1 MAKRKTSAALAWML
15 TAAMAINS
23 GSVVWAAEDGMISV
37 ERIDAGETAEFSD
50 SSEEISSL
58 VNEAG
63 ENVTENEDTVTF
75 SSGESVSALA
85 DGDEETTITGVTV
98 SNPES
103 IPSVFYKQ
111 FLDQSFGDTGEL
123 DLKNAVK
130 NTTFNI
136 NLSNGESKTV
146 TGLGEVEGY
155 GTVSIDN
162 PYDDYRN
169 YPEGSHPLS
178 LKIGAGKYD
187 TDYNYSVQ
195 DVKNMPE
202 DYKVSVQSD
211 DAFIPIKSVAD
222 GLNIKRFYFENT
234 SDTKKTFQIKFNS
247 QYVIDSALVSIDGN
261 RAERMQSVTSA
272 EPFLVELEA
281 GGKAYVEYSGLAD
294 EVNIK
299 EKNLVIKSVR
309 LLTSQMFKDL
319 GDEDG
324 KYLFNNFHNVIV
336 RVEAEIDGK
345 TDYFVGNNVSQLGGI
360 NYTIKGATTGTI
372 CDLPEGEYSLT
383 CSFGSLP
390 GQVFDVDNK
399 LKLVSYHNYY
409 KGNENPVGEENNSLT
424 VEFDK
429 GKPYSDSMCVGATI
443 KTAGTYV
450 VQINYKDTVN
460 IRENEFKACQWGEH
474 SYNDM
479 GGVMKL
485 TYNVRKFSPG
495 PLLVWAKNAKSFTVT
510 KVSKEELEKLCEKC
524 AKLNKSDYTGESW
537 AQLEAQLKNAQE
549 LLAQTDIS
557 ENQMAKAIVDLNEAI
572 EALQKSSEPIVT
584 PSPDPEPTVT
594 PSPDPEPTVTP
605 SPDPEP
611 TVTPSPNPE
620 PDTPSQPT
628 PAPVPE
634 GYPDGTKSDVNGNF
648 TTPNGT
654 VIKNDGSI
662 TLPDGSVL
670 KADDQGKKP
679 SIDKEGTV
687 TDTNGTTVDVNGN
700 ITLPGA
706 GLNDSTDNI
715 AVTTGKDG
723 VRPQY
728 IQSEGAVITAEGSV
742 ISRPGL
748 EDVEAGAGWKVTK
761 EGIATDTEGNV
772 YDVDGSVRTSEGT
785 YTKPAKAV
793 VNETQDS
800 GNTAKVKMTECKGAQ
815 GYDYVIGKSAD
826 LLQTREYEKVIKN
839 QSSAEASFRYTDK
852 GTWYVACHAWTR
864 DADGKK
870 VFGQWSEVQ
879 KLEVTAIT
887 PEIPKIEKV
896 VTKGSKITVTYTA
909 CEDAEG
915 YDVVLGTK
923 YMKAN
928 GEKRPTDYGKY
939 VKKVKGN
946 KVTVTFTNVKAG
958 TYYIGLHAWNRTS
971 EDETKVFSQW
981 SETVKTKKK

>member
-155 GTVSIDN
+155 GTVSIDD
-162 PYDDYRN
+162 PYDGYRN

-211 DAFIPIKSVAD
+211 DAFIPVKSVAD

-247 QYVIDSALVSIDGN
+247 QQHDIDRALVSVD
-261 RAERMQSVTSA
+261 RKKAERMESVTSA
-272 EPFLVELEA
+272 DPFLVELEA
-281 GGKAYVEYSGLAD
+281 GSKAYVEYSGSAD
-294 EVNIK
+294 AVNIK
-299 EKNLVIKSVR
+299 EKNLDIKSVR
-309 LLTSQMFKDL
+309 LLTPQIFKDL
-319 GDEDG
+319 GDEYG
-324 KYLFNNFHNVIV
+324 KYTYNLD
-336 RVEAEIDGK
+336 RLSVEVKAEIDGK
-345 TDYFVGNNVSQLGGI
+345 TVYYTGRDISQLGGI
-360 NYTIKGATTGTI
+360 NYEIENATGKI
-372 CDLPEGEYSLT
+372 WDLPDGEYSLT

-390 GQVFDVDNK
+390 KKVNVENK
-399 LKLVSYHNYY
+399 LQLVSYHDYY
-409 KGNENPVGEENNSLT
+409 KENENPVGEDSNSIT

-429 GKPYSDSMCVGATI
+429 GKPYNDSMCVGATI

-450 VQINYKDTVN
+450 VQINYNDTVN
-460 IRENEFKACQWGEH
+460 VNENEFEAFKWGNNVYH
-474 SYNDM
+474 HM

-485 TYNVRKFSPG
+485 TYNVGKFSPG

-679 SIDKEGTV
+679 SIDKEGTA

-706 GLNDSTDNI
+706 DLNDSTDNI
-715 AVTTGKDG
+715 AVTIGKDG

-923 YMKAN
+923 YMKVN

>member
-155 GTVSIDN
+155 VTVSIDD
-162 PYDDYRN
+162 PYDGYRN

-211 DAFIPIKSVAD
+211 DAFIPVKSVAD

-247 QYVIDSALVSIDGN
+247 QQHDIDRALVSVD
-261 RAERMQSVTSA
+261 RKKAERMESVTSA
-272 EPFLVELEA
+272 DPFLVELEA
-281 GGKAYVEYSGLAD
+281 GSKAYVEYSGSAD
-294 EVNIK
+294 AVNIK
-299 EKNLVIKSVR
+299 EKNLDIKSVR
-309 LLTSQMFKDL
+309 LLTPQIFKDL
-319 GDEDG
+319 GDEYG
-324 KYLFNNFHNVIV
+324 KYTYNLD
-336 RVEAEIDGK
+336 RLSVEVKAEIDGK
-345 TDYFVGNNVSQLGGI
+345 TVYYTGRDISQLGGI
-360 NYTIKGATTGTI
+360 NYEIENATGKI
-372 CDLPEGEYSLT
+372 WDLPDGEYSLT

-390 GQVFDVDNK
+390 KKVNVENK
-399 LKLVSYHNYY
+399 LQLVSYHDYY
-409 KGNENPVGEENNSLT
+409 KENENPVGEDSNSIT

-429 GKPYSDSMCVGATI
+429 GKPYNDSMCVGATI

-450 VQINYKDTVN
+450 VQINYNDTVN
-460 IRENEFKACQWGEH
+460 VNENEFEAFKWGNNVYH
-474 SYNDM
+474 HM

-485 TYNVRKFSPG
+485 TYNVGKFSPG

-706 GLNDSTDNI
+706 DLNDSTDNI

-748 EDVEAGAGWKVTK
+748 EDVETGAGWKVTK

>member
-155 GTVSIDN
+155 GTVSIDD
-162 PYDDYRN
+162 PYDGYRN

-211 DAFIPIKSVAD
+211 DAFIPVKSVAD

-247 QYVIDSALVSIDGN
+247 QQHDIDRALVSVD
-261 RAERMQSVTSA
+261 RKKAERMESVTSA
-272 EPFLVELEA
+272 DPFLVELEA
-281 GGKAYVEYSGLAD
+281 GSKAYVEYSGSAD
-294 EVNIK
+294 AVNIK
-299 EKNLVIKSVR
+299 EKNLDIKSVR
-309 LLTSQMFKDL
+309 LLTPQIFKDL
-319 GDEDG
+319 GDEYG
-324 KYLFNNFHNVIV
+324 KYTYNLD
-336 RVEAEIDGK
+336 RLSVEVKAEIDGK
-345 TDYFVGNNVSQLGGI
+345 TVYYTGRDISQLGGI
-360 NYTIKGATTGTI
+360 NYEIENATGKI
-372 CDLPEGEYSLT
+372 WDLPDGEYSLT

-390 GQVFDVDNK
+390 KKVNVENK
-399 LKLVSYHNYY
+399 LQLVSYHDYY
-409 KGNENPVGEENNSLT
+409 KENENPVGEDSNSIT

-429 GKPYSDSMCVGATI
+429 GKPYNDSMCVGATI
-443 KTAGTYV
+443 KTVGTYV
-450 VQINYKDTVN
+450 VQINYNDTVN
-460 IRENEFKACQWGEH
+460 VNENEFEAFKWGNNVYH
-474 SYNDM
+474 HM

-485 TYNVRKFSPG
+485 TYNVGKFSPG

-605 SPDPEP
+605 SPDPGP

-706 GLNDSTDNI
+706 DLNDSTDNI

-748 EDVEAGAGWKVTK
+748 EDVETGAGWKVTK

-958 TYYIGLHAWNRTS
+958 TYYIGLHAWNCTS

>member
-155 GTVSIDN
+155 GTVSIDD
-162 PYDDYRN
+162 PYDGYRN

-211 DAFIPIKSVAD
+211 DAFIPVKSVAD

-247 QYVIDSALVSIDGN
+247 QQHDIDRALVSVD
-261 RAERMQSVTSA
+261 RKKAERMESVTSA
-272 EPFLVELEA
+272 DPFLVELEA
-281 GGKAYVEYSGLAD
+281 GSKAYVEYSGSAD
-294 EVNIK
+294 AVNIK
-299 EKNLVIKSVR
+299 EKNLDIKSVR
-309 LLTSQMFKDL
+309 LLTPQIFKDL
-319 GDEDG
+319 GDEYG
-324 KYLFNNFHNVIV
+324 KYTYNLD
-336 RVEAEIDGK
+336 RLSVEVKAEIDGK
-345 TDYFVGNNVSQLGGI
+345 TVYYTGRDISQLGGI
-360 NYTIKGATTGTI
+360 NYEIENATGKI
-372 CDLPEGEYSLT
+372 WDLPDGEYSLT

-390 GQVFDVDNK
+390 KKVNVENK
-399 LKLVSYHNYY
+399 LQLVSYHDYY
-409 KGNENPVGEENNSLT
+409 KENENPVGEDSNSIT

-429 GKPYSDSMCVGATI
+429 GKPYNDSMCVGATI

-450 VQINYKDTVN
+450 VQINYNDTVN
-460 IRENEFKACQWGEH
+460 VNENEFEAFKWGNNVYH
-474 SYNDM
+474 HM

-485 TYNVRKFSPG
+485 TYNVGKFSPG

-605 SPDPEP
+605 SP
-611 TVTPSPNPE
+611 NPE

-706 GLNDSTDNI
+706 DLNDSTDNI

-748 EDVEAGAGWKVTK
+748 EDVETGAGWKVTK

-958 TYYIGLHAWNRTS
+958 TYYIGLHAWRVCGRDYIGT
-971 EDETKVFSQW
+971 EAEK
-981 SETVKTKKK
+981 

>member
-155 GTVSIDN
+155 GTVSIDD
-162 PYDDYRN
+162 PYDGYRN

-211 DAFIPIKSVAD
+211 DAFIPVKSVAD

-247 QYVIDSALVSIDGN
+247 QQHDIDRALVSVD
-261 RAERMQSVTSA
+261 RKKAERMESVTSA
-272 EPFLVELEA
+272 DPFLVELEA
-281 GGKAYVEYSGLAD
+281 GSKAYVEYSGSAD
-294 EVNIK
+294 AVNIK
-299 EKNLVIKSVR
+299 EKNLDIKSVR
-309 LLTSQMFKDL
+309 LLTPQIFKDL
-319 GDEDG
+319 GDEYG
-324 KYLFNNFHNVIV
+324 KYTYNLD
-336 RVEAEIDGK
+336 RLSVEVKAEIDGK
-345 TDYFVGNNVSQLGGI
+345 TVYYTGRDISQLGGI
-360 NYTIKGATTGTI
+360 NYEIENATGKI
-372 CDLPEGEYSLT
+372 WDLPDGEYSLT

-390 GQVFDVDNK
+390 KKVNVENK
-399 LKLVSYHNYY
+399 LQLVSYHDYY
-409 KGNENPVGEENNSLT
+409 KENENPVGEDSNSIT

-429 GKPYSDSMCVGATI
+429 GKPYNDSMCVGATI

-450 VQINYKDTVN
+450 VQINYNDIVN
-460 IRENEFKACQWGEH
+460 VNENEFEAFKWGNNVYH
-474 SYNDM
+474 HM

-485 TYNVRKFSPG
+485 TYNVGKFSPG

-706 GLNDSTDNI
+706 DLNDSTDNI

-748 EDVEAGAGWKVTK
+748 EDVETGAGWKVTK

>member
-155 GTVSIDN
+155 GTVSIDD
-162 PYDDYRN
+162 PYDGYRN

-211 DAFIPIKSVAD
+211 DAFIPVKSVAD

-247 QYVIDSALVSIDGN
+247 QQHDIDRALVSVD
-261 RAERMQSVTSA
+261 RKKAERMESVTSA
-272 EPFLVELEA
+272 DPFLVELEA
-281 GGKAYVEYSGLAD
+281 GSKAYVEYSGSAD
-294 EVNIK
+294 AVNIK
-299 EKNLVIKSVR
+299 EKNLDIKSVR
-309 LLTSQMFKDL
+309 LLTPQIFKDL
-319 GDEDG
+319 GDEYG
-324 KYLFNNFHNVIV
+324 KYTYNLD
-336 RVEAEIDGK
+336 RLSVEVKAEIDGK
-345 TDYFVGNNVSQLGGI
+345 TVYYTGRDISQLGGI
-360 NYTIKGATTGTI
+360 NYEIENATGKI
-372 CDLPEGEYSLT
+372 WDLPDGEYSLT

-390 GQVFDVDNK
+390 KKVNVENK
-399 LKLVSYHNYY
+399 LQLVSYHDYY
-409 KGNENPVGEENNSLT
+409 KENENPVGEDSNSIT

-429 GKPYSDSMCVGATI
+429 GKPYNDSMCVGATI

-450 VQINYKDTVN
+450 VQINYNDTVN
-460 IRENEFKACQWGEH
+460 VNENEFEAFKWGNNVYH
-474 SYNDM
+474 HM

-485 TYNVRKFSPG
+485 TYNVGKFSPG

-594 PSPDPEPTVTP
+594 PSP
-605 SPDPEP
+605 
-611 TVTPSPNPE
+611 NPE

-706 GLNDSTDNI
+706 DLNDSTDNI

-748 EDVEAGAGWKVTK
+748 EDVETGAGWKVTK

>member
-155 GTVSIDN
+155 GTVSIDD
-162 PYDDYRN
+162 PYDGYRN

-211 DAFIPIKSVAD
+211 DAFIPVKSVAD

-247 QYVIDSALVSIDGN
+247 QQHDIDRALVSVD
-261 RAERMQSVTSA
+261 RKKAERMESVTSA
-272 EPFLVELEA
+272 DPFLVELEA
-281 GGKAYVEYSGLAD
+281 GSKAYVEYSGSAD
-294 EVNIK
+294 AVNIK
-299 EKNLVIKSVR
+299 EKNLDIKSVR
-309 LLTSQMFKDL
+309 LLTPQIFKDL
-319 GDEDG
+319 GDEYG
-324 KYLFNNFHNVIV
+324 KYTYNLD
-336 RVEAEIDGK
+336 RLSVEVKAEIDGK
-345 TDYFVGNNVSQLGGI
+345 TVYYTGRDISQLGGI
-360 NYTIKGATTGTI
+360 NYEIENATGKI
-372 CDLPEGEYSLT
+372 WDLPDGEYSLT

-390 GQVFDVDNK
+390 KKVNVENK
-399 LKLVSYHNYY
+399 LQLVSYHDYY
-409 KGNENPVGEENNSLT
+409 KENENPVGEDSNSIT

-429 GKPYSDSMCVGATI
+429 GKPYNDSMCVGATI

-450 VQINYKDTVN
+450 VQINYNDTVN
-460 IRENEFKACQWGEH
+460 VNENEFEAFKWGNNVYH
-474 SYNDM
+474 HM

-485 TYNVRKFSPG
+485 TYNVGKFSPG

-605 SPDPEP
+605 SPDSEP

-706 GLNDSTDNI
+706 DLNDSTDNI

-748 EDVEAGAGWKVTK
+748 EDVETGAGWKVTK

>member
-155 GTVSIDN
+155 GTVSIDD
-162 PYDDYRN
+162 PYDGYRN

-195 DVKNMPE
+195 NVKNMPE

-211 DAFIPIKSVAD
+211 DAFIPVKSVAD

-272 EPFLVELEA
+272 QPFLVELEA
-281 GGKAYVEYSGLAD
+281 GSKAYVEYSGSAD
-294 EVNIK
+294 AVNIK
-299 EKNLVIKSVR
+299 EKNLDIKSVR
-309 LLTSQMFKDL
+309 LLTPQIFKDL
-319 GDEDG
+319 GDEYG
-324 KYLFNNFHNVIV
+324 KYTYNLD
-336 RVEAEIDGK
+336 RLSVEVKAEIDGK
-345 TDYFVGNNVSQLGGI
+345 TEYYTGRDISHLGGI
-360 NYTIKGATTGTI
+360 NYEIENATGNI
-372 CDLPEGEYSLT
+372 WDLPDGEYSLT

-390 GQVFDVDNK
+390 KKVNVENK
-399 LKLVSYHNYY
+399 LQLVSYHDYY
-409 KGNENPVGEENNSLT
+409 KENENPVGEDSNSIT

-429 GKPYSDSMCVGATI
+429 GKPYNDSMCVGATI

-450 VQINYKDTVN
+450 VQINYNDTVN
-460 IRENEFKACQWGEH
+460 VNENEFEAFKWGNNEYH
-474 SYNDM
+474 HM
-479 GGVMKL
+479 GGVMNL
-485 TYNVRKFSPG
+485 TYNVREFTPG
-495 PLLVWAKNAKSFTVT
+495 SLLVWAKNAKSFTVT

-611 TVTPSPNPE
+611 TVTPSPNPQ

-706 GLNDSTDNI
+706 DLNDSTDNI

-815 GYDYVIGKSAD
+815 GYDYVIGKSVD

-923 YMKAN
+923 YMKVN

-971 EDETKVFSQW
+971 EDETKIFSQW

>member
-155 GTVSIDN
+155 GTVSIDD
-162 PYDDYRN
+162 PYDGYRN

-211 DAFIPIKSVAD
+211 DAFIPVKSVAD

-247 QYVIDSALVSIDGN
+247 QQHDIDRALVSVD
-261 RAERMQSVTSA
+261 RKKAERMESVTSA
-272 EPFLVELEA
+272 DPFLVELEA
-281 GGKAYVEYSGLAD
+281 GSKAYVEYSGSAD
-294 EVNIK
+294 AVNIK
-299 EKNLVIKSVR
+299 EKNLDIKSVR
-309 LLTSQMFKDL
+309 LLTPQIFKDL
-319 GDEDG
+319 GDEYG
-324 KYLFNNFHNVIV
+324 KYTYNLD
-336 RVEAEIDGK
+336 RLSVEVKAEIDGK
-345 TDYFVGNNVSQLGGI
+345 TVYYTGRDISQLGGI
-360 NYTIKGATTGTI
+360 NYEIENATGKI
-372 CDLPEGEYSLT
+372 WDLPDGEYSLT

-390 GQVFDVDNK
+390 KKVNVENK
-399 LKLVSYHNYY
+399 LQLVSYHDYY
-409 KGNENPVGEENNSLT
+409 KENENPVGEDSNSIT

-429 GKPYSDSMCVGATI
+429 GKPYNDSMCVGATI

-450 VQINYKDTVN
+450 VQINYNDTVN
-460 IRENEFKACQWGEH
+460 VNENEFEAFKWGNNVYH
-474 SYNDM
+474 HM

-485 TYNVRKFSPG
+485 TYNVGKFSPG

-510 KVSKEELEKLCEKC
+510 KVSKEELDKLCEKC

-706 GLNDSTDNI
+706 DLNDSTDNI

-748 EDVEAGAGWKVTK
+748 EDVETGAGWKVTK

>member
-155 GTVSIDN
+155 GTVSIDD
-162 PYDDYRN
+162 PYDGYRN

-211 DAFIPIKSVAD
+211 DAFIPVKSVAD

-247 QYVIDSALVSIDGN
+247 QQHDIDRALVSVD
-261 RAERMQSVTSA
+261 RKKAERMESVTSA
-272 EPFLVELEA
+272 DPFLVELEA
-281 GGKAYVEYSGLAD
+281 GSKAYVEYSGSAD
-294 EVNIK
+294 AVNIK
-299 EKNLVIKSVR
+299 EKNLDIKSVR
-309 LLTSQMFKDL
+309 LLTPQIFKDL
-319 GDEDG
+319 GDEYG
-324 KYLFNNFHNVIV
+324 KYTYNLD
-336 RVEAEIDGK
+336 RLSVEVKAEIDGK
-345 TDYFVGNNVSQLGGI
+345 TVYYTGRDISQLGGI
-360 NYTIKGATTGTI
+360 NYEIENATGKI
-372 CDLPEGEYSLT
+372 WDLPDGEYSLT

-390 GQVFDVDNK
+390 KKVNVENK
-399 LKLVSYHNYY
+399 LQLVSYHDYY
-409 KGNENPVGEENNSLT
+409 KENENPVGEDSNSIT

-429 GKPYSDSMCVGATI
+429 GKPYNDSMCVGATI

-450 VQINYKDTVN
+450 VQINYNDTVN
-460 IRENEFKACQWGEH
+460 VNENEFEAFKWGNNVYH
-474 SYNDM
+474 HM

-485 TYNVRKFSPG
+485 TYNVGKFSPG

-670 KADDQGKKP
+670 KADDKGKKP
-679 SIDKEGTV
+679 SNAKDGTV

-706 GLNDSTDNI
+706 DLNDSTDNI

-748 EDVEAGAGWKVTK
+748 EDVETGAGWKVTK

>member
-155 GTVSIDN
+155 GTVSIDD
-162 PYDDYRN
+162 PYDGYRN

-211 DAFIPIKSVAD
+211 DAFIPVKSVAD

-247 QYVIDSALVSIDGN
+247 QQHDIDRALVSVD
-261 RAERMQSVTSA
+261 RKKAERMESVTSA
-272 EPFLVELEA
+272 DPFLVELEA
-281 GGKAYVEYSGLAD
+281 GSKAYVEYSGSAD
-294 EVNIK
+294 AVNIK
-299 EKNLVIKSVR
+299 EKNLDIKSVR
-309 LLTSQMFKDL
+309 LLTPQIFKDL
-319 GDEDG
+319 GDEYG
-324 KYLFNNFHNVIV
+324 KYTYNLD
-336 RVEAEIDGK
+336 RLSVEVKAEIDGK
-345 TDYFVGNNVSQLGGI
+345 TVYYTGRDISQLGGI
-360 NYTIKGATTGTI
+360 NYEIENATGKI
-372 CDLPEGEYSLT
+372 WDLPDGEYSLT

-390 GQVFDVDNK
+390 KKVNVENK
-399 LKLVSYHNYY
+399 LQLVSYHDYY
-409 KGNENPVGEENNSLT
+409 KENENPVGEDSNSIT

-429 GKPYSDSMCVGATI
+429 GKPYNDSMCVGATI

-450 VQINYKDTVN
+450 VQINYNDTVN
-460 IRENEFKACQWGEH
+460 VNENEFEAFKWGNNVYH
-474 SYNDM
+474 HM

-485 TYNVRKFSPG
+485 TYNVGKFSPG

-706 GLNDSTDNI
+706 DLNDSTDNI

-748 EDVEAGAGWKVTK
+748 EDVETGAGWKVTK

>member
-155 GTVSIDN
+155 GTVSIDD
-162 PYDDYRN
+162 PYDGYRN

-211 DAFIPIKSVAD
+211 DAFIPVKSVVD

-272 EPFLVELEA
+272 DPFLVELEA
-281 GGKAYVEYSGLAD
+281 GSKAYVEYSGSAD
-294 EVNIK
+294 AVNIK
-299 EKNLVIKSVR
+299 EKNLDIKSVR
-309 LLTSQMFKDL
+309 LLTPQIFKDL
-319 GDEDG
+319 GDEYG
-324 KYLFNNFHNVIV
+324 KYTYNLEQLS
-336 RVEAEIDGK
+336 VEVKAEIDGK
-345 TDYFVGNNVSQLGGI
+345 TVYYTGRNISKFGGI
-360 NYTIKGATTGTI
+360 NYEIENATGKI
-372 CDLPEGEYSLT
+372 WDLPDGEYSLT
-383 CSFGSLP
+383 CSFGSL
-390 GQVFDVDNK
+390 QKKVNVENK
-399 LKLVSYHNYY
+399 LQLVSYHDYY
-409 KGNENPVGEENNSLT
+409 KENENPVGEDSNSIT

-429 GKPYSDSMCVGATI
+429 GKPYNDSMCVGATI

-450 VQINYKDTVN
+450 VQINYNDTVN
-460 IRENEFKACQWGEH
+460 VNENEFEAFKWGNNEYDH
-474 SYNDM
+474 M
-479 GGVMKL
+479 GGVKKL

-706 GLNDSTDNI
+706 DLNDSTDNI

-923 YMKAN
+923 YMKVN

-971 EDETKVFSQW
+971 EDETKIFSQW

>member
-155 GTVSIDN
+155 GTVSIDD
-162 PYDDYRN
+162 PYDGYRS

-211 DAFIPIKSVAD
+211 DAFIPVKSVAD

-247 QYVIDSALVSIDGN
+247 QQHDIDRALVSVD
-261 RAERMQSVTSA
+261 RKKAERMESVTSA
-272 EPFLVELEA
+272 DPFLVELEA
-281 GGKAYVEYSGLAD
+281 GSKAYVEYSGSAD
-294 EVNIK
+294 AVNIK
-299 EKNLVIKSVR
+299 EKNLDIKSVR
-309 LLTSQMFKDL
+309 LLTPQIFKDL
-319 GDEDG
+319 GDEYG
-324 KYLFNNFHNVIV
+324 KYTYNLD
-336 RVEAEIDGK
+336 RLSVEVKAEIDGK
-345 TDYFVGNNVSQLGGI
+345 TVYYTGRDISQLGGI
-360 NYTIKGATTGTI
+360 NYEIENATGKI
-372 CDLPEGEYSLT
+372 WDLPDGEYSLT

-390 GQVFDVDNK
+390 KKVNVENK
-399 LKLVSYHNYY
+399 LQLVSYHDYY
-409 KGNENPVGEENNSLT
+409 KENENPVGEDSNSIT

-429 GKPYSDSMCVGATI
+429 GKPYNDSMCVGATI

-450 VQINYKDTVN
+450 VQINYNDTVN
-460 IRENEFKACQWGEH
+460 VNENEFEAFKWGNNVYH
-474 SYNDM
+474 HM

-485 TYNVRKFSPG
+485 TYNVGKFSPG

-605 SPDPEP
+605 SP
-611 TVTPSPNPE
+611 NPE

-706 GLNDSTDNI
+706 DLNDSTDNI

-748 EDVEAGAGWKVTK
+748 EDVETGAGWKVTK

>member
-155 GTVSIDN
+155 GTVSIDD
-162 PYDDYRN
+162 PYDGYRN

-211 DAFIPIKSVAD
+211 DAFIPVKSVAD

-247 QYVIDSALVSIDGN
+247 QQHDIDRALVSVD
-261 RAERMQSVTSA
+261 RKKAERMESVTSA
-272 EPFLVELEA
+272 DPFLVELEA
-281 GGKAYVEYSGLAD
+281 GSKAYVEYSGSAD
-294 EVNIK
+294 AVNIK
-299 EKNLVIKSVR
+299 EKNLDIKSVR
-309 LLTSQMFKDL
+309 LLTPQIFKDL
-319 GDEDG
+319 GDEYG
-324 KYLFNNFHNVIV
+324 KYTYNLD
-336 RVEAEIDGK
+336 RLSVEVKAEIDGK
-345 TDYFVGNNVSQLGGI
+345 TVYYTGRDISQLGGI
-360 NYTIKGATTGTI
+360 NYEIENATGKI
-372 CDLPEGEYSLT
+372 WDLPDGEYSLT

-390 GQVFDVDNK
+390 KKVNVENK
-399 LKLVSYHNYY
+399 LQLVSYHDYY
-409 KGNENPVGEENNSLT
+409 KENENPVGEDSNSIT

-429 GKPYSDSMCVGATI
+429 GKPYNDSMCVGATI

-450 VQINYKDTVN
+450 VQINYNDTVN
-460 IRENEFKACQWGEH
+460 VNENEFEAFKWGNNVYH
-474 SYNDM
+474 HM

-485 TYNVRKFSPG
+485 TYNVGKFSPG

-594 PSPDPEPTVTP
+594 PSPDPEP
-605 SPDPEP
+605 
-611 TVTPSPNPE
+611 
-620 PDTPSQPT
+620 DTPSQPT

-706 GLNDSTDNI
+706 DLNDSTDNI

-748 EDVEAGAGWKVTK
+748 EDVETGAGWKVTK

-915 YDVVLGTK
+915 YDLVLGTK

>member
-1 MAKRKTSAALAWML
+1 
-15 TAAMAINS
+15 
-23 GSVVWAAEDGMISV
+23 
-37 ERIDAGETAEFSD
+37 
-50 SSEEISSL
+50 
-58 VNEAG
+58 
-63 ENVTENEDTVTF
+63 
-75 SSGESVSALA
+75 
-85 DGDEETTITGVTV
+85 
-98 SNPES
+98 
-103 IPSVFYKQ
+103 
-111 FLDQSFGDTGEL
+111 
-123 DLKNAVK
+123 
-130 NTTFNI
+130 
-136 NLSNGESKTV
+136 
-146 TGLGEVEGY
+146 
-155 GTVSIDN
+155 
-162 PYDDYRN
+162 
-169 YPEGSHPLS
+169 
-178 LKIGAGKYD
+178 
-187 TDYNYSVQ
+187 
-195 DVKNMPE
+195 
-202 DYKVSVQSD
+202 
-211 DAFIPIKSVAD
+211 
-222 GLNIKRFYFENT
+222 
-234 SDTKKTFQIKFNS
+234 
-247 QYVIDSALVSIDGN
+247 
-261 RAERMQSVTSA
+261 
-272 EPFLVELEA
+272 
-281 GGKAYVEYSGLAD
+281 
-294 EVNIK
+294 
-299 EKNLVIKSVR
+299 
-309 LLTSQMFKDL
+309 
-319 GDEDG
+319 
-324 KYLFNNFHNVIV
+324 
-336 RVEAEIDGK
+336 
-345 TDYFVGNNVSQLGGI
+345 
-360 NYTIKGATTGTI
+360 
-372 CDLPEGEYSLT
+372 
-383 CSFGSLP
+383 
-390 GQVFDVDNK
+390 
-399 LKLVSYHNYY
+399 
-409 KGNENPVGEENNSLT
+409 
-424 VEFDK
+424 
-429 GKPYSDSMCVGATI
+429 
-443 KTAGTYV
+443 
-450 VQINYKDTVN
+450 
-460 IRENEFKACQWGEH
+460 
-474 SYNDM
+474 
-479 GGVMKL
+479 
-485 TYNVRKFSPG
+485 
-495 PLLVWAKNAKSFTVT
+495 
-510 KVSKEELEKLCEKC
+510 
-524 AKLNKSDYTGESW
+524 
-537 AQLEAQLKNAQE
+537 
-549 LLAQTDIS
+549 
-557 ENQMAKAIVDLNEAI
+557 MAKAIVYLNESI
-572 EALQKSSEPIVT
+572 EALQKSSEPI
-584 PSPDPEPTVT
+584 VT

-706 GLNDSTDNI
+706 DLNDSTDNI

-748 EDVEAGAGWKVTK
+748 EDVETGAGWKVTK

>member
-155 GTVSIDN
+155 GTVSIDD
-162 PYDDYRN
+162 PYDGYRN

-211 DAFIPIKSVAD
+211 DAFIPVKSVAD

-247 QYVIDSALVSIDGN
+247 QQHDIDRALVSVD
-261 RAERMQSVTSA
+261 RKKAERMESVTSA
-272 EPFLVELEA
+272 DPFLVELEA
-281 GGKAYVEYSGLAD
+281 GSKAYVEYSGSAD
-294 EVNIK
+294 AVNIK
-299 EKNLVIKSVR
+299 EKNLDIKSVR
-309 LLTSQMFKDL
+309 LLTPQIFKDL
-319 GDEDG
+319 GDEYG
-324 KYLFNNFHNVIV
+324 KYTYNLD
-336 RVEAEIDGK
+336 RLSVEVKAEIDGK
-345 TDYFVGNNVSQLGGI
+345 TVYYTGRDISQLGGI
-360 NYTIKGATTGTI
+360 NYEIENATGKI
-372 CDLPEGEYSLT
+372 WDLPDGEYSLT

-390 GQVFDVDNK
+390 KKVNVENK
-399 LKLVSYHNYY
+399 LQLVSYHDYY
-409 KGNENPVGEENNSLT
+409 KENENPVGEDSNSIT

-429 GKPYSDSMCVGATI
+429 GKPYNDSMCVGATI

-450 VQINYKDTVN
+450 VQINYNDTVN
-460 IRENEFKACQWGEH
+460 VNENEFEAFKWGNNVYH
-474 SYNDM
+474 HM

-485 TYNVRKFSPG
+485 TYNVGKFSPG

-605 SPDPEP
+605 SP
-611 TVTPSPNPE
+611 NPE

-706 GLNDSTDNI
+706 DLNDSTDNI

-748 EDVEAGAGWKVTK
+748 EDVETGAGWKVTK